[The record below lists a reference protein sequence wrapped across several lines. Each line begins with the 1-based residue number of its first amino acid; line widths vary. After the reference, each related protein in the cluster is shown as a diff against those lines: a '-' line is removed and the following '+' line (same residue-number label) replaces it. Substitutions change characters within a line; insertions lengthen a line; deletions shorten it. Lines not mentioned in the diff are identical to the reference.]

1 MIEQAKVLGANG
13 VVIGALNADG
23 TINESYLKEAV
34 ARAQGMTV
42 TFHRAFDMCADL
54 NATAKV
60 LHNYH
65 VDYILTSGG
74 EASAH
79 IAAAGVNKTNIAE
92 IANTTKI
99 EQFHFSAKDVVKSQM
114 IFTNQ
119 RVHMGIPGADEYS
132 NPCTNICE
140 IKATMQAIHG

>member
-1 MIEQAKVLGANG
+1 MLS
-13 VVIGALNADG
+13 
-23 TINESYLKEAV
+23 TTAV
-34 ARAQGMTV
+34 
-42 TFHRAFDMCADL
+42 DL
-54 NATAKV
+54 NAA
-60 LHNYH
+60 LHSYH

-79 IAAAGVNKTNIAE
+79 KGMAKLRELNTEPHHPIYIAAAGVNKTNIAE

-114 IFTNQ
+114 VFTNP

-132 NPCTNICE
+132 NPCTNLCE
-140 IKATMQAIHG
+140 IKATMKAIHN